1 LPTQSG
7 LDAIIARRRHIAP
20 WLDTKVSAERLN
32 VAVFDE
38 PSINTE
44 RPSRHPFLTL
54 LGMALLLFALLMPL
68 PYVVVS
74 PGPATD
80 TLGKVGSTSLI
91 TIEGA
96 KTYPTEG
103 ALMLTTVSV
112 SDPKSAVRGGLV
124 LEQWVRPRQAILPR
138 STFYPDDQDAG
149 VIQQRD
155 AEAMELSQQNATT
168 AALTYLGYDL
178 PSTIRILRVL
188 ADTPAEGVLKA
199 GDEVLTI
206 DGKAITSVEQVP
218 TFVRDRKPGTSV
230 RFTVRRAE
238 KTLSLTTDSIANPD
252 GAAFVGFAVVTVYEY
267 PFEVKIR
274 LDDVGGPSA
283 GLMFALGIVEKLGPE
298 SLTQGRRIAGTGT
311 IDDNGRV
318 GAIGGIVEKLQ
329 GARKRG
335 ATLFLAPAKN
345 CEDITYIPDGL
356 TVVPVNTLAEAIK
369 VLQQP
374 SSTAYPTCRS

>member
-1 LPTQSG
+1 MPFG
-7 LDAIIARRRHIAP
+7 PDATIARHLRGAQSRA
-20 WLDTKVSAERLN
+20 TKASAEQWN

-38 PSINTE
+38 TVIETR
-44 RPSRHPFLTL
+44 RPKRHPFLTL
-54 LGMALLLFALLMPL
+54 LGLALLLFALLMPL

-80 TLGKVGSTSLI
+80 TLGNVGSTSLI
-91 TIEGA
+91 TINGA
-96 KTYPTEG
+96 KTYPTDG

-112 SDPKSAVRGGLV
+112 SDPKSSVRGGLV
-124 LEQWVRPRQAILPR
+124 LEQWIRPRQAILPR
-138 STFYPDDQDAG
+138 TTFYPDDQDAG

-206 DGKAITSVEQVP
+206 DGRAITSVEQVP
-218 TFVRDRKPGTSV
+218 AFVRDREPGTPV
-230 RFTVRRAE
+230 QFTVRRE
-238 KTLSLTTDSIANPD
+238 GKTLSLKTESIANPD

-298 SLTQGRRIAGTGT
+298 SITQGRRIAGTGT
-311 IDDNGRV
+311 IEDSGQV
-318 GAIGGIVEKLQ
+318 GPIGGIVEKLQ

-356 TVVPVNTLAEAIK
+356 TVVPVRNLSEAIK
-369 VLQQP
+369 VLKQSP
-374 SSTAYPTCRS
+374 STAYPTCRR